1 MLVVGR
7 TLHRYRN
14 GIHYSEDL
22 PISLLSLNDLQVYLI
37 CKSLENVVFS
47 GEGYKSKAPS
57 LRC

>member
-22 PISLLSLNDLQVYLI
+22 PISLLSFERLAGLLNLQILGK
-37 CKSLENVVFS
+37 CCF
-47 GEGYKSKAPS
+47 
-57 LRC
+57 LR